1 MKTIKKIIL
10 ILLSITGGTILLCF
24 AYLFSVSG
32 NKAIPVLT
40 EDGSPIENSIYKIEK
55 WKIGNIEQKMI
66 IYGQNLENPVVLFLH
81 GGPGL
86 TEFPYV
92 NKVHKEIEKHA
103 TIVYWQQ
110 RGSSLSPVEEATT
123 ESLNTKLFV
132 EDIIEI
138 TERLKKKFNKK
149 QIFLVAHSW
158 GTLIGMLAVDK
169 RPDLFKAYIGIS
181 QITNWQESDLRA
193 YNWALDKAKKEQNIE
208 ATKELEALAPYNSND
223 FDKKGILLEH
233 LSRFGGGVLHDTTQ
247 MFDLF
252 MKPLLNVR
260 EYSVGEKLSYFP
272 TLVEST
278 QMLLPE
284 ALLIDLSKKLPSMKI
299 PVYLVHGKYDQQ
311 VSYSLTREYY
321 DSLKAPKKKFFT
333 FEHSAHGLIMEEPEK
348 YKETI
353 VNILLENK

>member
-138 TERLKKKFNKK
+138 TERLKK
-149 QIFLVAHSW
+149 
-158 GTLIGMLAVDK
+158 
-169 RPDLFKAYIGIS
+169 
-181 QITNWQESDLRA
+181 
-193 YNWALDKAKKEQNIE
+193 
-208 ATKELEALAPYNSND
+208 
-223 FDKKGILLEH
+223 
-233 LSRFGGGVLHDTTQ
+233 
-247 MFDLF
+247 
-252 MKPLLNVR
+252 
-260 EYSVGEKLSYFP
+260 
-272 TLVEST
+272 
-278 QMLLPE
+278 
-284 ALLIDLSKKLPSMKI
+284 
-299 PVYLVHGKYDQQ
+299 
-311 VSYSLTREYY
+311 
-321 DSLKAPKKKFFT
+321 
-333 FEHSAHGLIMEEPEK
+333 
-348 YKETI
+348 
-353 VNILLENK
+353 